1 MIADS
6 PPQPNNKPKY
16 DRYCLWQSDEHGC
29 LVNESKAVVS
39 MEYNRVAID
48 ATEWNH
54 SCGAWRIKLRLQAH
68 RKCHR
73 DACWTKPRPW
83 RLLNEAA
90 VAKSSVHVERNH
102 IDATSREQIRDSDAW
117 SYSFKLYLRTVLRA
131 SDKAKKCASTWA
143 NRNRRDSQTIETLWH
158 TWAALALNIPGKW

>member
-131 SDKAKKCASTWA
+131 SDKAKTGIHLGEQK
-143 NRNRRDSQTIETLWH
+143 QK
-158 TWAALALNIPGKW
+158 G

>member
-83 RLLNEAA
+83 RLLNETA
-90 VAKSSVHVERNH
+90 VAKSLVHVERNH
-102 IDATSREQIRDSDAW
+102 IDATSREQIKNYTCGQ
-117 SYSFKLYLRTVLRA
+117 SYVHQTKQ
-131 SDKAKKCASTWA
+131 KQASTWA